1 MNLEKKIYYRQKIIL
16 TLLKENGGFLSRTD
30 MQKLMFLFTVMQ
42 ENPVYYF
49 FPYKYGCYSFQL
61 NKDLKTLCNY
71 NLIEEKNEG
80 WYLNFQND
88 ISYTLYPEDQSL
100 LEKHLQ
106 NFGELKG
113 KSLIRYV
120 YKNYPYFAIKSEIA
134 KDYLSKQDWK
144 KVIEAKPQKFNFTLF
159 TIGYEAKTLDQ
170 YLNKLIQEDIKVLF
184 DVRKN
189 PISRKF
195 GFSKNQLKWGVEAI
209 GIEYIHLPELGIES
223 NQRKSLIS
231 LEDYQKLF
239 DKYKKTTLLASTKD
253 QDLIINVLNEKKR
266 VALTCF
272 EANPNFC
279 HRLSLAESILEKYG
293 KNLFLEHL

>member
-1 MNLEKKIYYRQKIIL
+1 
-16 TLLKENGGFLSRTD
+16 

-279 HRLSLAESILEKYG
+279 HRLSLAESILEKYE